1 MTDLDPKDN
10 LTEEEQLKR
19 AIKESLLSSN
29 PRKCHRDD
37 TECGDSGDQKVPS
50 VNAKVPSK
58 SRKISTP
65 MFRHRQSPERSPLS
79 SRAQFS
85 HVYQD
90 RSNDEVYSKPNVAR
104 MKLFGEDKDIP
115 LSHSADNKERLCLP
129 KSKRSLEEVMAQVD
143 KARGEKLKKKENE
156 RREEEKAK
164 MKKRKAEQ
172 GESRWLKKKKVVE
185 EEVVNLD
192 VDGKDEGDLKRA
204 LQLSEA
210 ESKQAYKEEEE
221 ELRLAMEQ
229 SLLESKKPANLGAH
243 QIDGNFEFGFSSEDE
258 GLQEPDVVVQE
269 PVEVVE
275 ESRLV
280 GEEVPGT
287 CQYELVSIINHTG
300 GQTVN
305 SGHYTAQVYRP
316 ETKSWHKYDDS
327 SVTSIPDP
335 SNRTTTS
342 GYIFMYVNKAVS
354 EL

>member
-29 PRKCHRDD
+29 PRKRHRDD

-115 LSHSADNKERLCLP
+115 LSHSADNK
-129 KSKRSLEEVMAQVD
+129 
-143 KARGEKLKKKENE
+143 NE

-172 GESRWLKKKKVVE
+172 GESRWLKKKKVR